1 MSLGSI
7 IEDYRKKRAKEKE
20 EARKKEFLG
29 KLKNPK
35 YGEKPPNTRP
45 PLR

>member
-20 EARKKEFLG
+20 EARKKEFIG
-29 KLKNPK
+29 KLKNPE
-35 YGEKPPNTRP
+35 YGKVRRTRP
-45 PLR
+45 PVR